1 MGARVDTRVHHVHA
15 DAGAVCVAREA
26 GLEQRVADLSRHDLL
41 DLCLERNLGHPQW
54 ERGKLQSSLQEY
66 RKQADDFEASLR
78 ALRPSPGPV
87 SAQLAQ
93 TAKLPNSQTA
103 SQPPFPLPCVPQR
116 ACAASQFQAHLCAH
130 VVSGCSCSFFK
141 EHDPI
146 LSLPGGVWLRDSD
159 MGSSDTSCSTPL
171 CADGL
176 PRSAGTLPLHA
187 LYFFL
192 MSVPLALVGR

>member
-78 ALRPSPGPV
+78 ALRPSPGP
-87 SAQLAQ
+87 
-93 TAKLPNSQTA
+93 
-103 SQPPFPLPCVPQR
+103 C
-116 ACAASQFQAHLCAH
+116 
-130 VVSGCSCSFFK
+130 
-141 EHDPI
+141 
-146 LSLPGGVWLRDSD
+146 
-159 MGSSDTSCSTPL
+159 
-171 CADGL
+171 
-176 PRSAGTLPLHA
+176 PRN
-187 LYFFL
+187 
-192 MSVPLALVGR
+192 